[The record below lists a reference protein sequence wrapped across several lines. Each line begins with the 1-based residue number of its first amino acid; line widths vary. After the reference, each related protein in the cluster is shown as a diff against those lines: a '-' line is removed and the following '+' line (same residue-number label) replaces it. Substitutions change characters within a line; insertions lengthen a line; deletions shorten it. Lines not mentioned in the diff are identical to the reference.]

1 MRIISGEFKGRNLV
15 SVLDNSVR
23 PATDRVKTTIF
34 NMLQNRLR
42 IHGAHVLDLFAGT
55 GSLGFETLSRGAANT
70 VFVESSN
77 NIVRVIQN
85 NIELL
90 KCDDRAEV
98 IQLDALYYLNSC
110 RERFDLIFA
119 DPPYA
124 FEQTKELPALIFQR
138 NLLNNDGLLIIEH
151 SKHTVFEPNEMF
163 QLSIQ
168 KEFGQT
174 RVSFFQ
180 KCDSFS
186 HNERT

>member
-1 MRIISGEFKGRNLV
+1 MRIIAGEFKGRTLV
-15 SVLDNSVR
+15 SVRDNSVR
-23 PATDRVKTTIF
+23 PATDRVKSTIF

-42 IHGAHVLDLFAGT
+42 IHGANVLDLFAGT
-55 GSLGFETLSRGAANT
+55 GNLGFEALSRGAANT

-77 NIVRVIQN
+77 NVVRTIQK

-90 KCDDRAEV
+90 KCDERAEV

-110 RERFDLIFA
+110 REKFDLIFA

-124 FEQTKELPALIFQR
+124 YEQTKELPSLIFEK

-151 SKHTVFEPNEMF
+151 TKHITFEQSDKF
-163 QLSIQ
+163 QLSVQ

-174 RVSFFQ
+174 RVSFFNRQ
-180 KCDSFS
+180 
-186 HNERT
+186 